1 MPLLFSKSNQEV
13 STSRLSAFLISGFIH
28 NDNDLDHLEA
38 SLHKPLNLYEYFGI
52 DEIGSLKR
60 YYFRDLA
67 VIHIFLIF
75 TWLFERFK

>member
-1 MPLLFSKSNQEV
+1 MPLLISKSNQEV
-13 STSRLSAFLISGFIH
+13 STSRLSAFLISDFIH
-28 NDNDLDHLEA
+28 NDNDLEA
-38 SLHKPLNLYEYFGI
+38 SLHKPLNLYFGI